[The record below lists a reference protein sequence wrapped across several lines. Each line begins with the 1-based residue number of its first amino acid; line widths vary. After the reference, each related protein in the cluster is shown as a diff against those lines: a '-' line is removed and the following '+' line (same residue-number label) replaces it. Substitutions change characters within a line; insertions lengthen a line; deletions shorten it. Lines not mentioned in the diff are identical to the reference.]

1 MFFNIVGGWCLI
13 SLKQQD
19 KNPGQTN
26 LSTINDFKAVSDA
39 YFDENKSFILND
51 KNVILQKVL
60 LQNALHKWLIFL
72 LVLFE

>member
-1 MFFNIVGGWCLI
+1 MFFNIVGRWCLT

-19 KNPGQTN
+19 RNPAQTN